1 MSEGNGLPRFARNDR
16 GDEGDGLP
24 RRCAPRNDR
33 GTDCHGLRPR
43 NDRKE
48 RDCRGCGT
56 LCYEHEAGRHTA
68 HCTDSSRTP
77 RGEKRRTLL
86 VSRLDIEA
94 LEAPIVRPKWC
105 DKEEIGNG

>member
-16 GDEGDGLP
+16 SDEGYGLP

-33 GTDCHGLRPR
+33 D
-43 NDRKE
+43 DRE
-48 RDCRGCGT
+48 RDCRGCGA
-56 LCYEHEAGRHTA
+56 LCYEHEGTWHRAS
-68 HCTDSSRTP
+68 CTDSSRTP

-94 LEAPIVRPKWC
+94 VEAPIVRPKWC
-105 DKEEIGNG
+105 QGVKR

>member
-1 MSEGNGLPRFARNDR
+1 MSEGNGLPRFARND
-16 GDEGDGLP
+16 G
-24 RRCAPRNDR
+24 
-33 GTDCHGLRPR
+33 GTDCHGLRPC
-43 NDRKE
+43 NDRE

-77 RGEKRRTLL
+77 RGEKRRVLL
-86 VSRLDIEA
+86 VSRLDIET

>member
-16 GDEGDGLP
+16 SDEGDGLP
-24 RRCAPRNDR
+24 RRCA
-33 GTDCHGLRPR
+33 PR

-94 LEAPIVRPKWC
+94 LEAPIVQPKWC
-105 DKEEIGNG
+105 DKEENGNG

>member
-1 MSEGNGLPRFARNDR
+1 MSDNPSVTAAPCQLPLHKGAY
-16 GDEGDGLP
+16 
-24 RRCAPRNDR
+24 
-33 GTDCHGLRPR
+33 TDCHGLRPR

-48 RDCRGCGT
+48 RDCRGCGA
-56 LCYEHEAGRHTA
+56 LCYEHEGTWHRAS
-68 HCTDSSRTP
+68 CTDSSRTP

-86 VSRLDIEA
+86 ISRLDIEA